1 MKLKVDCKADALS
14 ATTAVTDPKFYAS
27 TNGMK
32 NKSIASLILVTLVVI
47 AAGAI
52 CVAQS
57 TNHPPA
63 SSANPTLSQPQSLER
78 FRSFT
83 GASNLSDAATS
94 ALINESLKTNA
105 AVQVWARMQFSL
117 LEGEKAA
124 DIAQVVRVL
133 KSLREGNT
141 NDAIRQLEAKLD
153 GDLITLNQWLTLP
166 EPVLKFEL
174 RERDLYVLQE
184 AREYRLKYA
193 HKSGDPLTE
202 ARVQEAFSLGEKK

>member
-1 MKLKVDCKADALS
+1 
-14 ATTAVTDPKFYAS
+14 
-27 TNGMK
+27 MK
-32 NKSIASLILVTLVVI
+32 NKPIASLILVTLVVI
-47 AAGAI
+47 AAAAI

-57 TNHPPA
+57 TNHSPA
-63 SSANPTLSQPQSLER
+63 SLSNLTPSQPQSLER
-78 FRSFT
+78 LRSFT

-124 DIAQVVRVL
+124 DIAQLVAVL

-153 GDLITLNQWLTLP
+153 GDLITLKQWLTMP
-166 EPVLKFEL
+166 GPVLKFEL

-202 ARVQEAFSLGEKK
+202 ARVQEALSLGEKK